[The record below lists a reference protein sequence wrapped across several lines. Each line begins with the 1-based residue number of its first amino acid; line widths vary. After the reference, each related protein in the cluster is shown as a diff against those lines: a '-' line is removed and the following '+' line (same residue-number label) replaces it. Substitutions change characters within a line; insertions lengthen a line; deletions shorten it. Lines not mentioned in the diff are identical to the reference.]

1 MVNKLKT
8 LFPGK
13 DHCFD
18 IGSTTASE
26 NKRTFRLI
34 CEESQCLTIVRI
46 KLDKC
51 LINDPNS
58 KKCDWLFIIPD
69 SKGIIFV
76 ECKGNDVLEA
86 IRQIRVT
93 YNLIKPVVRLSSK
106 RFAFVIPSKVAP
118 VITTSIQREV
128 KKLLRDYGIT
138 LLVKNRK
145 CEFRLLDYKI
155 I

>member
-18 IGSTTASE
+18 LGSTTASE

-34 CEESQCLTIVRI
+34 CEESQRSTIVRI

-51 LINDPNS
+51 LINNPNS

-86 IRQIRVT
+86 IRQIRIT
-93 YNLIKPVVRLSSK
+93 HNLMKPVVRLSSK
-106 RFAFVIPSKVAP
+106 RFAFVIPTKVAP
-118 VITTSIQREV
+118 VINTSIQREE
-128 KKLLRDYGIT
+128 KKFKRDYGIT
-138 LLVKNRK
+138 LIIKNRK
-145 CEFRLLDYKI
+145 CEFQLPNYNI